1 MENGNRCMDSHL
13 PNHYDTVS
21 GIRRLLCTDR
31 ITTLANCRHHS
42 YSRTVD
48 GIYYTTIITK
58 SRIALAI
65 QLIHRCSTLTF
76 KKVDTMKRLFFAL
89 LVMIPTEIFAQTFTN
104 PPALFDPIPYGF
116 SHVATVPAD
125 RKFVFVAG
133 QGGEEDTTG
142 KLSNDFRRQTQQALR
157 NIETAL
163 RSQGLDMKAVVK
175 VTTLVVEHDAEK
187 LRIITE
193 EFY

>member
-1 MENGNRCMDSHL
+1 MKK
-13 PNHYDTVS
+13 
-21 GIRRLLCTDR
+21 LL
-31 ITTLANCRHHS
+31 
-42 YSRTVD
+42 
-48 GIYYTTIITK
+48 
-58 SRIALAI
+58 
-65 QLIHRCSTLTF
+65 
-76 KKVDTMKRLFFAL
+76 FAL
-89 LVMIPTEIFAQTFTN
+89 LIMISTKQISAQTITN

-116 SHVATVPAD
+116 SHVASVPAD

-133 QGGEEDTTG
+133 QGGEEDTSG

-163 RSQGLDMKAVVK
+163 HSQGLDMKAVVK

-193 EFY
+193 EFYKMWPDKKFPVN